1 MNDEIKQLNEK
12 VDFLTEQVLSLTS
25 RLKSVDDFKEDMSLF
40 AKDAFDEVVT
50 FMNDVDFHFR
60 SEDFLCL
67 IKKSFR
73 NIRNFTK
80 LLDQLQSFVEFV
92 EDLSPLAKEIFNDI
106 TDKIYEL
113 EKKGTLESIRRTV
126 GIIDNLSENFEPEDV
141 TNFGNA
147 MVIFLGIAKK
157 LALPEN
163 LDKIQ
168 NIVDDIDKYEYDNSK
183 KVSLFKLF
191 KKIRN
196 QEVLKGADMA
206 LDYAK
211 IASKY
216 YTKNK

>member
-1 MNDEIKQLNEK
+1 MNDEIKQLNDK
-12 VDFLTEQVLSLTS
+12 IDFLTEQVLSLTS

-40 AKDAFDEVVT
+40 AKDAFDEVVN
-50 FMNDVDFHFR
+50 FMSDVDFHFR

-67 IKKSFR
+67 IKKIFR
-73 NIRNFTK
+73 NIKNFTK

-92 EDLSPLAKEIFNDI
+92 EDLSPIAKEIFNDV

-113 EKKGTLESIRRTV
+113 EKKGTLESLRRTI
-126 GIIDNLSENFEPEDV
+126 GIIDKLSDNFEPEDV
-141 TNFGNA
+141 TNFGNT

-157 LALPEN
+157 FALPEN
-163 LDKIQ
+163 LEKIQ
-168 NIVDDIDKYEYDNSK
+168 NIVDDIEKYEYDTSK
-183 KVSLFKLF
+183 KVSLLKLF

-211 IASKY
+211 IASKH